1 MTLYGDN
8 MIFVLLMRMN
18 VDFISSITRFLV
30 WTRAFNDE
38 QQLQICLNTCLYM
51 KLFYI
56 YFNNTNQLTIYSL
69 SR

>member
-18 VDFISSITRFLV
+18 VDFISSITRFLEPEHLMM
-30 WTRAFNDE
+30 NNNSKS
-38 QQLQICLNTCLYM
+38 CLNTCLYM